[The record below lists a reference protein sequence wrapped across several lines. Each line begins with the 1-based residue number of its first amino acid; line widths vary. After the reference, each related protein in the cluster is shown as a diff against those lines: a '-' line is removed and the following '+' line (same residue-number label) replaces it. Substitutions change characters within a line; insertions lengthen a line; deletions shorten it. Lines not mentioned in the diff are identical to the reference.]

1 MKTML
6 SNLAAIAQNTQSD
19 NIRMIDIDELHE
31 SAANFFEIERIEE
44 FAYTILGQ
52 GGVKDNLIV
61 RPLESGGYEIISGH
75 RRRAAVQYLL
85 DHGESIS
92 RLLPCLIQSYED
104 EDSMMLD
111 LILMNVSARQLSDQ
125 ELWQCYE
132 KLNSIL
138 QSKKDAGERFGRVR
152 ETIAQILSVS
162 PSQVGKLQNVDRNAI
177 EPVKEA
183 VANGEISIS
192 TANVIAQLDEEQ
204 QEELA
209 AGDLTEVKPKEIKKK
224 AAPIV
229 DTSSNFSN
237 SEDAPLPEP
246 VTVKWDG
253 EMQEKDVRTQLMHLV
268 DAQMRESALSMTG
281 MDFQNAFRKRSKDR
295 GIGFETGVFT
305 QCSYDRI
312 TISFSA
318 PEKHD
323 NIRKIEITWRM
334 AAKYVQQWIQ
344 EDAEK
349 VDTSSNFS
357 AEDTEPDEY
366 DTEEPADDTELDGQY
381 TFTDDSAD
389 EPSDD
394 ADEQRYHED
403 AQKITEILKQQHHS
417 TLIGYMTLTLQ
428 AMGMNAETI
437 SDAQLMMYQ
446 ILNTKSD
453 EEARE
458 AYKGE

>member
-19 NIRMIDIDELHE
+19 SIRMIDIDDLHE
-31 SAANFFEIERIEE
+31 SAANFFEVERIEE

-61 RPLESGGYEIISGH
+61 RPLECGGYEIISGH

-125 ELWQCYE
+125 ELWQSYE

-138 QSKKDAGERFGRVR
+138 QRKKEAGERFGRVR
-152 ETIAQILSVS
+152 ETIAQILGVS
-162 PSQVGKLQNVDRNAI
+162 PSQVGKLQNVERNAI
-177 EPVKEA
+177 APVREA

-209 AGDLTEVKPKEIKKK
+209 AGDLSEVKPREIKKGAMK
-224 AAPIV
+224 KV
-229 DTSSNFSN
+229 DTSVNLSA
-237 SEDAPLPEP
+237 EDTDVSDPDDLTDGQEFDEQSDFIDDDEQEPEEF
-246 VTVKWDG
+246 DD
-253 EMQEKDVRTQLMHLV
+253 EFDDQR
-268 DAQMRESALSMTG
+268 R
-281 MDFQNAFRKRSKDR
+281 
-295 GIGFETGVFT
+295 
-305 QCSYDRI
+305 
-312 TISFSA
+312 
-318 PEKHD
+318 
-323 NIRKIEITWRM
+323 
-334 AAKYVQQWIQ
+334 

-349 VDTSSNFS
+349 
-357 AEDTEPDEY
+357 
-366 DTEEPADDTELDGQY
+366 
-381 TFTDDSAD
+381 
-389 EPSDD
+389 
-394 ADEQRYHED
+394 
-403 AQKITEILKQQHHS
+403 ITVILKQQHRS
-417 TLIGYMTLTLQ
+417 TLIGYLTLTLQ

-446 ILNTKSD
+446 VLDTKSD
-453 EEARE
+453 AEARA
-458 AYKGE
+458 AYLGE

>member
-19 NIRMIDIDELHE
+19 SIRMIDIDDLHE
-31 SAANFFEIERIEE
+31 SAANFFEVERIEE

-125 ELWQCYE
+125 ELWQSYE

-138 QSKKDAGERFGRVR
+138 QRKKEAGERFGRVR
-152 ETIAQILSVS
+152 ETIAQILGVS
-162 PSQVGKLQNVDRNAI
+162 PSQVGKLQNVERNAI
-177 EPVKEA
+177 APVREA

-209 AGDLTEVKPKEIKKK
+209 AGDLSEVKPREIKKGGTK
-224 AAPIV
+224 
-229 DTSSNFSN
+229 
-237 SEDAPLPEP
+237 
-246 VTVKWDG
+246 
-253 EMQEKDVRTQLMHLV
+253 
-268 DAQMRESALSMTG
+268 
-281 MDFQNAFRKRSKDR
+281 
-295 GIGFETGVFT
+295 
-305 QCSYDRI
+305 
-312 TISFSA
+312 
-318 PEKHD
+318 
-323 NIRKIEITWRM
+323 
-334 AAKYVQQWIQ
+334 
-344 EDAEK
+344 K

-357 AEDTEPDEY
+357 DAEIVDTSVNLSEKDTDVSDTDDLTEGQEFDEQS
-366 DTEEPADDTELDGQY
+366 D
-381 TFTDDSAD
+381 FTDD
-389 EPSDD
+389 
-394 ADEQRYHED
+394 DEQEPEEFDDEFDDQRRED
-403 AQKITEILKQQHHS
+403 AEKITVILKQQHRS
-417 TLIGYMTLTLQ
+417 TLIGYLTLTLQ
-428 AMGMNAETI
+428 AMGMNPETI

-446 ILNTKSD
+446 VLDTKSD
-453 EEARE
+453 AEARA
-458 AYKGE
+458 AYQGA